1 MSKEEISENFFEEEL
16 RKFLVESNAIEGV
29 FDGDSLKQAYF
40 AWKYLISQKELSLNT
55 ILITHQILMA
65 HQDLNPE
72 LKGNWRNCPVWV
84 GGREGSDFRKIPSL
98 IQSWLDQIEVSND
111 PELTSE
117 EQDVI
122 LQDLHVQYERI
133 HPFADGNGRTGRMFW
148 NFLRL
153 KRGLPLKIIYESE
166 RLEYYRLF
174 I

>member
-1 MSKEEISENFFEEEL
+1 
-16 RKFLVESNAIEGV
+16 
-29 FDGDSLKQAYF
+29 AYL